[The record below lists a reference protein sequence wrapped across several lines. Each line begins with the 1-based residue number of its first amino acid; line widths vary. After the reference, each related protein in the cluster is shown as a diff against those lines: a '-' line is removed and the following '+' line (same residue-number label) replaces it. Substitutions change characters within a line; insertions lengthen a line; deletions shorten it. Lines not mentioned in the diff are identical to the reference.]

1 MAGRAAL
8 DCGTRALA
16 VTGRS
21 RLVAA
26 RRGAC
31 SEDVSFFV
39 YDCSTAEKKPPEDK
53 GEDEQPVDKGSD
65 NILASTFSKSGNY
78 FALTDDNKRL
88 ILFRT
93 QPSWECLS
101 VRAVVRRCTSLTFTA
116 SEEKILV
123 ADKSGDVYSFSV
135 TEPHGGGKLE
145 LGHLSMLL
153 DVAVSPDDQYIL
165 TADRDE
171 KIRVSLFSAPHN
183 IESFCL
189 GHTEFV
195 SRIFVVPNCP
205 DLLLS
210 TSGDCSLRLWEY
222 KSGRELQ
229 CCFLNSLSKPEAAQ
243 SEKKFAGSRITYC
256 CQENYIAILGDS
268 IPAVFI
274 FQLDAATQ
282 QLNFKKHLTFSHRVW
297 DIAFEETQGLWI
309 LQDCR
314 EAALLLYRPHN
325 GEWQPA
331 SENEVLKKISRN
343 LHDNWTMF
351 EGYAELEGSFK
362 NLYKATFD
370 NMATYLKKKEER
382 LQQQLERKKTK
393 RNPHPGANGQTKKM
407 KTGDAS

>member
-1 MAGRAAL
+1 MGGAARAAGRAGLAL
-8 DCGTRALA
+8 CQRGLA
-16 VTGRS
+16 VTGGS
-21 RLVAA
+21 RFVAA
-26 RRGAC
+26 RREAC
-31 SEDVSFFV
+31 SDDVCFFV
-39 YDCSTAEKKPPEDK
+39 YDCTTAEKKPPEDK
-53 GEDEQPVDKGSD
+53 GEDEQPVDTGSD
-65 NILASTFSKSGNY
+65 NILASTFSKSGNF

-101 VRAVVRRCTSLTFTA
+101 VRAVVRRCTSLTFTT

-135 TEPHGGGKLE
+135 MEPHSGGKLE

-153 DVAVSPDDQYIL
+153 DVAMSPDDQYIL

-210 TSGDCSLRLWEY
+210 TSG
-222 KSGRELQ
+222 
-229 CCFLNSLSKPEAAQ
+229 
-243 SEKKFAGSRITYC
+243 KFAGSRITYC

-268 IPAVFI
+268 IPAVYI

-282 QLNFKKHLTFSHRVW
+282 QLNFKQQLTFSHSVW

-314 EAALLLYRPHN
+314 ETAILLYRPQN

-343 LHDNWTMF
+343 LQDNWTM
-351 EGYAELEGSFK
+351 LEGSAEMEGGFK

-370 NMATYLKKKEER
+370 NMATYLKRKEER

-393 RNPHPGANGQTKKM
+393 RNPHPGANGQAKKM
-407 KTGDAS
+407 KTGDAP